1 MRKHF
6 CQGAR
11 IATLT
16 LSALYCA
23 GSAAATGDEA
33 GLLDAP
39 EVNVWADSAPLN
51 LVIEQ
56 LGDMSQLNVAIEG
69 ELEGHVSGRYAGSLQ
84 GALSSLS
91 STHGVLFDL
100 QDDTLHVTSEAESS
114 SVSIALAGQ
123 ALVEAID
130 GSLGKTSQTWSGNS
144 VEFREDA
151 VRITGHPNFVKRT
164 AKQLTTQIAGL
175 GSKTPEISEIS
186 EISEIVKAP
195 EAPESVVVE
204 LPPLD
209 DFEVEPV
216 SDAGSQ
222 ALLQDIQE
230 EGKPDSERASLS
242 KPIRWVTDIPGF
254 TTF

>member
-6 CQGAR
+6 CVSVR
-11 IATLT
+11 MATFA

-23 GSAAATGDEA
+23 ASTATTGIEE
-33 GLLDAP
+33 GLVNAP
-39 EVNVWADSAPLN
+39 EVNVWADSAPLS

-56 LGDMSQLNVAIEG
+56 LGEMSELDVAIEG
-69 ELEGHVSGRYAGSLQ
+69 ELEGHVSGRYTGSLQ

-91 STHGVLFDL
+91 STHGILFDL
-100 QDDTLHVTSEAESS
+100 QDDILHVTSDAASS
-114 SVSIALAGQ
+114 SVSIALAGP
-123 ALVEAID
+123 ALEKAID
-130 GSLGKTSQTWSGNS
+130 GSLGETNQTWSGNS

-164 AKQLTTQIAGL
+164 ARQLTTEIAGL
-175 GSKTPEISEIS
+175 GSK
-186 EISEIVKAP
+186 VP
-195 EAPESVVVE
+195 EASEAPAPAAE
-204 LPPLD
+204 LPALDALEDEPL
-209 DFEVEPV
+209 V
-216 SDAGSQ
+216 DAGSQ

-230 EGKPDSERASLS
+230 ESKPENERASLA